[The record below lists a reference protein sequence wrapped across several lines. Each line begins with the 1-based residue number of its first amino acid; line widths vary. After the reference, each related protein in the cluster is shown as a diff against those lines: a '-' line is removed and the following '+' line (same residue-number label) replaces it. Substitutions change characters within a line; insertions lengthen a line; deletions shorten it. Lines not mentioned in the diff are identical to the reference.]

1 MLLYGVTVPLT
12 IGVYVRLKR
21 QGIRTIEQL
30 TKNREWTRLPGIGE
44 VTIALV
50 NAALEGMG
58 KAEYSATD
66 LTCTVLYGQP
76 CEQCCERVIQDRTK
90 AL

>member
-1 MLLYGVTVPLT
+1 M
-12 IGVYVRLKR
+12 GVYVRLKR

-50 NAALEGMG
+50 NAHSRGWARLN
-58 KAEYSATD
+58 TLQ
-66 LTCTVLYGQP
+66 LT
-76 CEQCCERVIQDRTK
+76 
-90 AL
+90 